1 MRNTLHDSHVG
12 LSDGSSVSAPAGD
25 AIWRVSPYDRLVVGV
40 DGSGPSTGALA
51 WAIAYAAD
59 HDTEL
64 LLVHV
69 VDDTWGVAGADYMA
83 DAQRRG
89 IHVLDASR
97 RRAVDAGVAHVQ
109 TELVHGRAP
118 SVLSGAARP
127 HDLLVVGSHRT
138 GFLRGRA
145 FGAASVYVVAA
156 ARSAVL
162 VVPNLPFE
170 GRHGVVVGV
179 SGSPASDAALM
190 QAAREAART
199 DQQLVLIHARPPV
212 PHEES
217 SSNGE
222 YRASAARD
230 VVARASAHALIDIP
244 HLDLSSRVVADN
256 VAPVLLTASIDAA
269 MLVIGRGQSEAP
281 PNISAV
287 VHDVLMNLNAP
298 VLIVP

>member
-1 MRNTLHDSHVG
+1 MRNSIHDPQVDSSEAAAR
-12 LSDGSSVSAPAGD
+12 SDRAHD
-25 AIWRVSPYDRLVVGV
+25 ALWRVSPYDRLVVGV
-40 DGSGPSTGALA
+40 DGSGPSAGALS
-51 WAIAYAAD
+51 WAISYAVD
-59 HDTEL
+59 HGSEL

-69 VDDTWGVAGADYMA
+69 IDDTWGVAGDDYMA

-97 RRAVDAGVAHVQ
+97 RRAVQAGAPHVQ

-127 HDLLVVGSHRT
+127 HDLLIVGSHRT

-156 ARSAVL
+156 ARSAVV
-162 VVPNLPFE
+162 VVPNLPLE

-179 SGSPASDAALM
+179 TGSPSSDAALM
-190 QAAREAART
+190 QGAREAARA

-230 VVARASAHALIDIP
+230 VVARASARALIDIP

-256 VAPVLLTASIDAA
+256 VAPALLTASVDAA
-269 MLVIGRGQSEAP
+269 MLVIGRGHTEAP
-281 PNISAV
+281 PNISSV

>member
-1 MRNTLHDSHVG
+1 MGEIAHDP
-12 LSDGSSVSAPAGD
+12 L
-25 AIWRVSPYDRLVVGV
+25 WQVSPYDRLVVGI
-40 DGSGPSTGALA
+40 DGSGPSAGALS
-51 WAIAYAAD
+51 WAIKYAASHSSD
-59 HDTEL
+59 L

-69 VDDTWGVAGADYMA
+69 VDDAWGVAGADYMA
-83 DAQRRG
+83 EAQRRG
-89 IHVLDASR
+89 IHVLDAAR
-97 RRAVDAGVAHVQ
+97 RRAVQAGAPHVQ

-118 SVLSGAARP
+118 SVLSGAART

-170 GRHGVVVGV
+170 GRQGIVVGI
-179 SGSPASDAALM
+179 SGAPSSEAALIHG
-190 QAAREAART
+190 AREAAAA
-199 DQQLVLIHARPPV
+199 DQQLILIHARPPV

-217 SSNGE
+217 SSNGA

-244 HLDLSSRVVADN
+244 HLDLSSRVVNDS
-256 VAPVLLTASIDAA
+256 VASALLTASTDAA
-269 MLVIGRGQSEAP
+269 MLVIGRGRTEAP
-281 PNISAV
+281 PNISSV